1 MFPCIWSSTEGAFVP
16 EISEECKSFLHAKNK
31 YIVFIPSPCSQSFRQ
46 RRAGGSTTV
55 SKRSIAKYK
64 YLDMMSMLSG
74 AVVLLKTTAELCL
87 LTSASEC
94 QVPVLRSNLEIIL
107 TENWCG
113 RQMDRPLPVG
123 ISLSLTFDH
132 SGF

>member
-1 MFPCIWSSTEGAFVP
+1 
-16 EISEECKSFLHAKNK
+16 
-31 YIVFIPSPCSQSFRQ
+31 
-46 RRAGGSTTV
+46 
-55 SKRSIAKYK
+55 
-64 YLDMMSMLSG
+64 MLSA

-113 RQMDRPLPVG
+113 RQMDRSLPVG
-123 ISLSLTFDH
+123 ISLSLSFDH